1 MNEMGLFCKQI
12 NGDRSESG
20 GVLLYRRAGAETPN
34 RAAMNERIYL
44 DHNATA
50 PIRPEAV
57 EALTAALTATGNA
70 SAIHGEGRATRA
82 RIEQARGEVAALV
95 GGEARG
101 VVFTAGGTEADAL
114 ALTPD
119 YQRGGEPLSC
129 DVLLVSAVEHAAVLR
144 GHRFAADKVEILP
157 VDARGRLRL
166 DALDAALAAHAE
178 AGRRVLVS
186 LMLANNET
194 GVIQPVAE
202 AARRVHAHGGLIHTD
217 AVQAAGRIRVDLAA
231 LGVDAVSV
239 SAHKIGGAPGA
250 GALVF
255 ADPDLRPAPV
265 FAGGGQERGRRAG
278 SENAPAIAAFG
289 AAAKSARLALDD
301 EIIRIGGLRERLEDA
316 LRCEFPE
323 LVLLV
328 GDVDRLPNTAC
339 FALPGAPAETVVIAL
354 DLAGL
359 SVSAG
364 AACSSGK
371 VGPSHVLAAM
381 GVPEKIARSAFRL
394 SFGWSSRDEDVDR
407 ALGVFR
413 RVIPGLLRRA
423 RAA

>member
-1 MNEMGLFCKQI
+1 MS
-12 NGDRSESG
+12 D
-20 GVLLYRRAGAETPN
+20 
-34 RAAMNERIYL
+34 RIYL

-50 PIRPEAV
+50 PVRPQ
-57 EALTAALTATGNA
+57 ALAALTEALAATGNG
-70 SAIHGEGRATRA
+70 SAVHGEGRATRA
-82 RIEQARGEVAALV
+82 RIEEARVAVAGLV
-95 GGEARG
+95 GADPRG
-101 VVFTAGGTEADAL
+101 VIFTSGGTEADTL

-119 YQRGGEPLSC
+119 YSRGEEKLPC
-129 DVLLVSAVEHAAVLR
+129 DVLLTSAVEHSAVLR
-144 GHRFAADKVEILP
+144 GHRFPVEAVEILP

-166 DALDAALAAHAE
+166 EALDEALERHSAAGHRA
-178 AGRRVLVS
+178 LVS

-194 GVIQPVAE
+194 GVIQPVSE
-202 AARRVHAHGGLIHTD
+202 AARRAHAHGALVHTD
-217 AVQAAGRIRVDLAA
+217 AVQAAGRIPAVIAD
-231 LGVDAVSV
+231 LGVDAMSV

-250 GALVF
+250 GALIL

-278 SENAPAIAAFG
+278 SENPPAIAAFG
-289 AAAKSARLALDD
+289 AAARIAGIDLAD
-301 EIIRIGGLRERLEDA
+301 EMIRIAGLRERLEDA

-328 GDVDRLPNTAC
+328 GDVDRLPTTSC
-339 FALPGAPAETVVIAL
+339 FAVPGVPSETAVIAL

-359 SVSAG
+359 SASAG

-381 GVPEKIARSAFRL
+381 GVPERIARSAFRL

-413 RVIPGLLRRA
+413 RVMPGLLRRA

>member
-1 MNEMGLFCKQI
+1 
-12 NGDRSESG
+12 
-20 GVLLYRRAGAETPN
+20 
-34 RAAMNERIYL
+34 MNERTYL

-50 PIRPEAV
+50 PIRPEAA
-57 EALTAALTATGNA
+57 EALVATLAATGNA
-70 SAIHGEGRATRA
+70 SAIHGEGRGTRS
-82 RIEQARGEVAALV
+82 RIEAARAEVAALV
-95 GGEARG
+95 GGDARG
-101 VVFTAGGTEADAL
+101 VVFTSGGTEADTL

-119 YQRGGEPLSC
+119 YQRGGEPLAC
-129 DVLLVSAVEHAAVLR
+129 DVLITSAVEHAAVLR
-144 GHRFAADKVEILP
+144 GHRFAADRVDLLP

-166 DALDAALAAHAE
+166 EALDAALARHAG
-178 AGRRVLVS
+178 AGRRPLVS

-202 AARRVHAHGGLIHTD
+202 AARRTREHGGLIHAD

-239 SAHKIGGAPGA
+239 SAHKIGGAPGS
-250 GALVF
+250 GALVL

-278 SENAPAIAAFG
+278 SENAPSIAAFG
-289 AAAKSARLALDD
+289 AAARSARLALDG
-301 EIIRIGGLRERLEDA
+301 EIIRIASLRERLEGA

-339 FALPGAPAETVVIAL
+339 FALPGVPAETAVIAL

-394 SFGWSSRDEDVDR
+394 SFGWSSADEDVDR

>member
-1 MNEMGLFCKQI
+1 
-12 NGDRSESG
+12 
-20 GVLLYRRAGAETPN
+20 
-34 RAAMNERIYL
+34 MNERTYL

-50 PIRPEAV
+50 PVRPEAA
-57 EALTAALTATGNA
+57 EALTAALFATGNA

-82 RIEQARGEVAALV
+82 RIEEARGAVAALV
-95 GGEARG
+95 GGDTRG

-119 YQRGGEPLSC
+119 YQRGGEPLAC
-129 DVLLVSAVEHAAVLR
+129 DVLLTSAVEHAAVLR
-144 GHRFAADKVEILP
+144 GHRFAADKVEHLP

-166 DALDAALAAHAE
+166 DALDAALAVHAE
-178 AGRRVLVS
+178 AGRRVLLS

-202 AARRVHAHGGLIHTD
+202 AARRVHAHGGLVHTD
-217 AVQAAGRIRVDLAA
+217 AVQAAGRIRIDIAE
-231 LGVDAVSV
+231 LGVDAISV
-239 SAHKIGGAPGA
+239 SAHKIGGAPGS
-250 GALVF
+250 GALVL

-289 AAAKSARLALDD
+289 VAAKSAQLALDG
-301 EIIRIGGLRERLEDA
+301 EISRIGGLRERLEDA

-328 GDVDRLPNTAC
+328 GDVDRLPNTSC
-339 FALPGAPAETVVIAL
+339 FALPGVPAETAVIAL

-371 VGPSHVLAAM
+371 IGPSHVLAAM
-381 GVPEKIARSAFRL
+381 GVPERIARSAFRL
-394 SFGWSSRDEDVDR
+394 SFGWSSREEDVDR

-413 RVIPGLLRRA
+413 RVVPNLSRRT